1 MPNALPSW
9 RAALT
14 VRNLCQGDVIAYP
27 TEGVWGLG
35 CLPELEQ
42 SVAHIL
48 RIKRRR
54 WDMGLILVASKLE
67 QVEHYLAGLG
77 DEARSQLEVAWP
89 SAVTYLIPDNGVAP
103 MWIKGRHQRVAL
115 RLSAHPVIRSICDRL
130 GGPIVSTSANPTGR
144 EAAKNALRVR
154 QYFGNDVDQIVAGP
168 LGGETGASE
177 IRDLMSGDILRQG
190 A

>member
-1 MPNALPSW
+1 MPNVLPLW

-14 VRNLCQGDVIAYP
+14 ARNLCQGDIIAYP

-48 RIKRRR
+48 HIKRRR
-54 WDMGLILVASKLE
+54 WDMGLILVASKFE
-67 QVEHYLAGLG
+67 HVEHYLAGVG
-77 DEARSQLEVAWP
+77 DEARSHLEKVWP

-103 MWIKGRHQRVAL
+103 MWIKGRHHRVAL
-115 RLSAHPVIRSICDRL
+115 RLSAHPVVRSICDHL

-144 EAAKNALRVR
+144 EAAKSALRVR